1 MAALYMHVGC
11 CRLNSQPS
19 FSKVV
24 QSQATIPY
32 QLRQSQT
39 ASSPRPPWQKWP
51 VLRMLLGQALHSV
64 RHVTSGMRMA
74 LPSQSIAV
82 AVDCAAGHCKMLWY
96 KEVRLS
102 PDACNSIY
110 GELHIHDIF
119 EVHLITSQ
127 ETANIHALFAHSDPC
142 I

>member
-1 MAALYMHVGC
+1 M
-11 CRLNSQPS
+11 
-19 FSKVV
+19 

-51 VLRMLLGQALHSV
+51 VLRMLVGQAPVSC
-64 RHVTSGMRMA
+64 GMRTA

-110 GELHIHDIF
+110 GELHIRDIF